1 MLCFLLCERQV
12 FSPKF
17 EWTVLIAI
25 LLNVGIMSL
34 EYETDGGRNEQLISI
49 ATACNEAFAYIFLLE
64 MALKHLALGLRK
76 YWADNWNRFDGAI
89 VSISMAEIVVEKLAG
104 VRAHTLN
111 TERSVLRMCMCGY
124 RL

>member
-89 VSISMAEIVVEKLAG
+89 VSISMAELWPWAAALDAQRPACSMS
-104 VRAHTLN
+104 RATP
-111 TERSVLRMCMCGY
+111 SPLR
-124 RL
+124 